1 MSEQDIKAHCEWM
14 DRQLSLFQEFLSLSV
29 EVNFHSSWC
38 LGCLRVPLTDRY
50 KQTMIFTL
58 KRQSQLPI
66 PITLASVTI
75 VLRNCRAE
83 RLMFIPAGP
92 TVVATGRGLQNER
105 SVVVVLLC
113 LVNWWFIIA
122 HLSGWAVTT
131 LSSQLWW
138 WSVSGVGPRV
148 WAHTWRPENS
158 RKLFC
163 EILMFLPE
171 LEAQL
176 VKPDV
181 LLLPRYRGRWGSTG

>member
-1 MSEQDIKAHCEWM
+1 M
-14 DRQLSLFQEFLSLSV
+14 
-29 EVNFHSSWC
+29 
-38 LGCLRVPLTDRY
+38 PLTDRY

-122 HLSGWAVTT
+122 HLSG
-131 LSSQLWW
+131 
-138 WSVSGVGPRV
+138 
-148 WAHTWRPENS
+148 
-158 RKLFC
+158 
-163 EILMFLPE
+163 
-171 LEAQL
+171 
-176 VKPDV
+176 
-181 LLLPRYRGRWGSTG
+181 